1 MGTRKSFRS
10 PQSLTIDGFEAVRD
24 GRTVY
29 VNAANMVD
37 SNGDGSLDKMYT
49 NIYLMSYT
57 QDSESATVDIFGQ
70 ALSHWKFLTNI
81 TGTGVCNNTTATA
94 CAYDSECPEGE
105 YYTGPKAKIIRD
117 TKRLSD
123 LADIDSSLEAY
134 RDANGYY
141 PKLSSGSYIPNTT
154 VSVWA
159 ACRTHSGRR
168 SGYHC
173 RQIINALG
181 DCGGDSYN
189 RTTCW
194 DESAKKFAIPT

>member
-1 MGTRKSFRS
+1 MQNHNLKCRIINFKKYGKVVFLPVFLIFCFFASLSISAETSPDAIAIRVISNPDYYSPDRWYAEKGFSGS

-94 CAYDSECPEGE
+94 CA
-105 YYTGPKAKIIRD
+105 
-117 TKRLSD
+117 
-123 LADIDSSLEAY
+123 
-134 RDANGYY
+134 
-141 PKLSSGSYIPNTT
+141 
-154 VSVWA
+154 
-159 ACRTHSGRR
+159 
-168 SGYHC
+168 
-173 RQIINALG
+173 
-181 DCGGDSYN
+181 
-189 RTTCW
+189 
-194 DESAKKFAIPT
+194 